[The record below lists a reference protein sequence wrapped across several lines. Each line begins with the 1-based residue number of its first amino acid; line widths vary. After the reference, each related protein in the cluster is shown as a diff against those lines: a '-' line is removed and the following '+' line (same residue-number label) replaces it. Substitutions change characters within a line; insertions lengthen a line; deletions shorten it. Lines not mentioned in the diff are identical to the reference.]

1 MLTAEDIKQEDQA
14 LRRQASVLRAEIRS
28 LRSKLVY
35 PNEFKGLVSGAGLG
49 YMLGN
54 IGGALIGA
62 IAGYKVGDTNKQ
74 TDQDKQIIRNLIIQ
88 KEGQLRSLLD
98 QKDTIKDAAGGIMS
112 ADKLSR
118 MNYDVYGFDGEWF
131 DLFGHPAQPFHCM
144 VFGRPKQGKS
154 IFSFQF
160 ASYLSQ
166 FGKVL
171 YIASEEGFGGTL
183 QKKIKD
189 FGLENNQFV
198 NFSNV
203 KGMDEMR
210 KVIPNHDFVFIDS
223 VNYSRLEVEDVE
235 QLKKE
240 FPKTSFITIQQATK
254 GGQFRG
260 SQEYAHNCD
269 MIIEV
274 ISGVAHQTGRFQAA
288 SEYQIFKQAEEGAE
302 KEKEPEKQTHK
313 ETQKEQLN
321 LFDL

>member
-1 MLTAEDIKQEDQA
+1 LLSVDDIKQENKE
-14 LRRQASVLRAEIRS
+14 LNRQAAALRAEILS

-35 PNEFKGLVSGAGLG
+35 PPEFKGLISGAGLG
-49 YMLGN
+49 YMFGALP
-54 IGGALIGA
+54 GALIGA
-62 IAGYKVGDTNKQ
+62 IAGYKVGDMNKQ
-74 TDQDKQIIRNLIIQ
+74 RPEDQQIIKNLIIQ
-88 KEGQLRSLLD
+88 KEGQLRALID
-98 QKDTIKDAAGGIMS
+98 TKDIYKQAAGGVMS
-112 ADKLSR
+112 ADKLAK
-118 MNYDVYGFDGEWF
+118 MDYDAYDFDGEF
-131 DLFGHPAQPFHCM
+131 YDLFGKPAHPFHCM

-160 ASYLSQ
+160 AAYLSQ

-198 NFSNV
+198 NFSNA
-203 KGMDEMR
+203 KGMEEMR

-235 QLKKE
+235 QLKRE

-269 MIIEV
+269 MIVEV
-274 ISGVAHQTGRFQAA
+274 VSGVAHQIGRFQAA
-288 SEYQIFKQAEEGAE
+288 SEYQIFKQPEQSADDKKQA
-302 KEKEPEKQTHK
+302 EPE
-313 ETQKEQLN
+313 QLS
-321 LFDL
+321 LFDI

>member
-1 MLTAEDIKQEDQA
+1 MLTAEDIKQEDQVLKRQVTA
-14 LRRQASVLRAEIRS
+14 LKAEIRS

-35 PNEFKGLVSGAGLG
+35 PPEFKGLVSGAGLG
-49 YMLGN
+49 YM
-54 IGGALIGA
+54 IGSIPGALLGA
-62 IAGYKVGDTNKQ
+62 IAGYKVGDMNKHNPQ
-74 TDQDKQIIRNLIIQ
+74 DQQILKNLIIQ
-88 KEGQLRSLLD
+88 KEGQLRALLD
-98 QKDTIKDAAGGIMS
+98 NKEVLKEAAGGVMS
-112 ADKLSR
+112 ADKLAK
-118 MNYDVYGFDGEWF
+118 MDYDVYDFDGEF
-131 DLFGHPAQPFHCM
+131 YELVGKPARPFHCM

-160 ASYLSQ
+160 ARYLSQ

-189 FGLENNQFV
+189 FGLQDNQFV
-198 NFSNV
+198 NFSNA
-203 KGMDEMR
+203 KGMEEMR
-210 KVIPNHDFVFIDS
+210 KVIPGHDFVFIDS

-235 QLKKE
+235 QLKRE

-269 MIIEV
+269 IIIEV

-288 SEYQIFKQAEEGAE
+288 SEYEIFKQPEEKAD
-302 KEKEPEKQTHK
+302 KSQADDQEPAQA
-313 ETQKEQLN
+313 KEQLN
-321 LFDL
+321 LFDI

>member
-1 MLTAEDIKQEDQA
+1 MLTAEDIKQEDQVLKRQVAA
-14 LRRQASVLRAEIRS
+14 LKAEIRS

-35 PNEFKGLVSGAGLG
+35 PPEFKGLVSGAGLG
-49 YMLGN
+49 YM
-54 IGGALIGA
+54 IGSVPGALLGA
-62 IAGYKVGDTNKQ
+62 IAGYKVGDINKQ
-74 TDQDKQIIRNLIIQ
+74 RPEDQQILKNLIIQ
-88 KEGQLRSLLD
+88 KEGQLRALLD
-98 QKDTIKDAAGGIMS
+98 DKQTLKEAAGGLMS
-112 ADKLSR
+112 ADKLAG
-118 MNYDVYGFDGEWF
+118 MQYDVYDFDAEF
-131 DLFGHPAQPFHCM
+131 YELFGKPARPFHCM

-160 ASYLSQ
+160 AAYLSQ

-189 FGLENNQFV
+189 FGLENNKFV
-198 NFSNV
+198 NFSNA

-210 KVIPNHDFVFIDS
+210 KVIPGHDFVFIDS

-235 QLKKE
+235 QLKRE

-269 MIIEV
+269 MIVEV
-274 ISGVAHQTGRFQAA
+274 ISGVAHQIGRFQAA
-288 SEYQIFKQAEEGAE
+288 SEYQIFK
-302 KEKEPEKQTHK
+302 EPEQKAEDK
-313 ETQKEQLN
+313 ADEKPEVKEQLN
-321 LFDL
+321 LFDI

>member
-14 LRRQASVLRAEIRS
+14 LKRQVAALKAEIRS

-35 PNEFKGLVSGAGLG
+35 PPEFKGLVSGAGLG
-49 YMLGN
+49 YMLGSVP
-54 IGGALIGA
+54 GALLGA
-62 IAGYKVGDTNKQ
+62 IAGYKVGDINKQ
-74 TDQDKQIIRNLIIQ
+74 RPEDQQILKNLIIQ
-88 KEGQLRSLLD
+88 KEGQLRALLD
-98 QKDTIKDAAGGIMS
+98 DKETLKEAAGGVMS
-112 ADKLSR
+112 ADKLAK
-118 MNYDVYGFDGEWF
+118 MDYDVYDFDGEFF
-131 DLFGHPAQPFHCM
+131 DLVGKPARPFHCM

-160 ASYLSQ
+160 ARYLSQ

-189 FGLENNQFV
+189 FGLQDNQFV
-198 NFSNV
+198 NFSNA
-203 KGMDEMR
+203 KGMQEMR
-210 KVIPNHDFVFIDS
+210 KIIPGHDFVFIDS

-235 QLKKE
+235 QLKRE

-254 GGQFRG
+254 SGKFRG

-269 MIIEV
+269 IIIEV

-288 SEYQIFKQAEEGAE
+288 SEYEIFKQPEESAE
-302 KEKEPEKQTHK
+302 KSQADEKEPAP
-313 ETQKEQLN
+313 KEQLN
-321 LFDL
+321 LFDI

>member
-1 MLTAEDIKQEDQA
+1 MLSVEDIKQEDKELKRQVSA
-14 LRRQASVLRAEIRS
+14 LKAEIRS

-35 PNEFKGLVSGAGLG
+35 PPEFKGLVSGAGLG
-49 YMLGN
+49 YMLGSVP
-54 IGGALIGA
+54 GALLGA
-62 IAGYKVGDTNKQ
+62 IAGYKVGDINKQ
-74 TDQDKQIIRNLIIQ
+74 RPEDQQILKNLIIQ
-88 KEGQLRSLLD
+88 KEGQLRALLND
-98 QKDTIKDAAGGIMS
+98 KETLKEAAGGVMS
-112 ADKLSR
+112 ADKLAK
-118 MNYDVYGFDGEWF
+118 MDYDVYDFDGEF
-131 DLFGHPAQPFHCM
+131 YDLVGKPARPFHCM

-160 ASYLSQ
+160 ARYLSQ
-166 FGKVL
+166 FGKVI

-198 NFSNV
+198 NFSNA

-210 KVIPNHDFVFIDS
+210 KVIPGHDFVFIDS

-235 QLKKE
+235 QLKRE

-269 MIIEV
+269 IIIEV

-288 SEYQIFKQAEEGAE
+288 SEYQIFK
-302 KEKEPEKQTHK
+302 EPEQKAEDK
-313 ETQKEQLN
+313 ADEKPEVKEQLN
-321 LFDL
+321 LFDI